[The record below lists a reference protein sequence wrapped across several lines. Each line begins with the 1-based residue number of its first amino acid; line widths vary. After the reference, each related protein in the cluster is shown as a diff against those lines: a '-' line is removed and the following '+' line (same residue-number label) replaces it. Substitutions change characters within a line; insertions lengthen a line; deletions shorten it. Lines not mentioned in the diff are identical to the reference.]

1 MKDGP
6 DISRIGQLIGD
17 PARANILCALMSGK
31 ALTATELA
39 QEAGVTLQTTSGHL
53 AKLFDGGLV
62 RQRKQG
68 RHRYYSLPDDDVAK
82 VLESLMHLAASRGHL
97 RTRTGPRDP
106 QMRNARVCY
115 DHLAGDKGIQLYDGL
130 VANGYLLEK
139 DDDLDLTENGRAF
152 FTQFGID
159 LNVIGNKRRPLCRQC
174 LDWSERRTHLAG
186 TLGKAILDQIYQRK
200 WAKREP
206 SSRIVTFSGQGQK
219 AFRDWCS
226 VNG

>member
-17 PARANILCALMSGK
+17 PARANILSALMSGK
-31 ALTATELA
+31 ALTATELS

-82 VLESLMHLAASRGHL
+82 VLENLMHLAVSRGHL
-97 RTRTGPRDP
+97 RARTGPRDP
-106 QMRNARVCY
+106 QMRQARVCY

-130 VANGYLLEK
+130 IAKGYLLEAG
-139 DDDLDLTENGRAF
+139 DDLTLSSEGHQF
-152 FTQFGID
+152 FTQFDID
-159 LNVIGNKRRPLCRQC
+159 FNSITKKRRPLCRQC

-186 TLGKAILDQIYQRK
+186 TLGKAILEQIYQRK

-206 SSRIVTFSGQGQK
+206 NSRIVTFSRAGEK
-219 AFRDWCS
+219 AFSTLCTGSD
-226 VNG
+226 